1 METPEN
7 TDVDILYV
15 LRHKDGAVSLYVD
28 EEWAAERGV
37 DPSKLE
43 CVEVPKHLYTSGT
56 VQELREYVASYLE
69 ARDAESS

>member
-28 EEWAAERGV
+28 EDWAAERGV

-43 CVEVPKHLYTSGT
+43 RVEIPKQLYTSGT
-56 VQELREYVASYLE
+56 VQELREYVATYLE
-69 ARDAESS
+69 SKQTGSS